1 MLDYPYGMES
11 YYILRLGKD
20 LRTKLMKLRTQLFEI
35 SGKGSFCCLEPCII
49 LGPCDCSSTLP
60 FVPCPRLPITIDGT
74 LRYEEGQLFLPLD
87 PTILSDIRTA
97 LGTEYPISG
106 IHLGTDHVSVPSESF
121 TIRSVSL
128 AVLTVERREDL
139 TLWNVLSER
148 HLDSDREN

>member
-1 MLDYPYGMES
+1 LLDYPYGMES

-49 LGPCDCSSTLP
+49 LGPCDCSSA
-60 FVPCPRLPITIDGT
+60 IDGT